1 MNTVQYR
8 PESKRWCCKMD
19 ELLTP
24 QELAKYLKLN
34 PTTVI
39 RKAHKGEIPAIRIG
53 RRFRFNRE
61 QIDRW
66 LLQKTMGR
74 PAQILVIDDEPIIA
88 QLFRDSLPEK
98 NGYQLTTALSS
109 REALDVVAKQRFDLI
124 FLDLVMPEIA
134 GSELF
139 RRIRRIDK
147 QVPVAIIT
155 GYPDSELLKTATKHG
170 PFTIMIK
177 PFTGD
182 DIRQAVHSLT
192 QNHST

>member
-1 MNTVQYR
+1 
-8 PESKRWCCKMD
+8 MD

-53 RRFRFNRE
+53 RQFRFNKD
-61 QIDRW
+61 QVDHW
-66 LLQKTMGR
+66 LFQKTVGR
-74 PAQILVIDDEPIIA
+74 PSKILVIDDEPLIA
-88 QLFRDSLPEK
+88 QLFRDSLLEK
-98 NGYQLTTALSS
+98 NGYQLATALSS
-109 REALDVVAKQRFDLI
+109 REALELVAKQRFDLI
-124 FLDLVMPEIA
+124 FLDLAMPEID

-182 DIRQAVHSLT
+182 DIRQAVDSLT
-192 QNHST
+192 QNRSQ